1 MKELL
6 EYRTSLLER
15 VLAASQEFC
24 AACKAVIDPRAPIE
38 DGWNV
43 HQLAAHTRDVANLVY
58 GLRTRRTVEEENPI
72 FQNFDA
78 DAHYAGHYDLDE
90 PLSKILDEFM
100 SSVTTQVE
108 WLKTLPNEAWA
119 RESRHET
126 MGGGFTTQLWVE
138 RGLAHIEEHLAS
150 VKKAA

>member
-6 EYRTSLLER
+6 EYRTSLIAR

-24 AACKAVIDPRAPIE
+24 AACKAVNDPRTPIE
-38 DGWNV
+38 DGWNL
-43 HQLAAHTRDVANLVY
+43 HQLAAHTRDVAMLVY
-58 GLRTRRTVEEENPI
+58 GLRARQTVMEENPV
-72 FQNFDA
+72 FQNFDQA
-78 DAHYAGHYDLDE
+78 AYNVEHYDANE

-100 SSVTTQVE
+100 ASIAAQVE
-108 WLKTLPNEAWA
+108 WMKALPNEAWA
-119 RESRHET
+119 RESRHER

-150 VKKAA
+150 VRKAG